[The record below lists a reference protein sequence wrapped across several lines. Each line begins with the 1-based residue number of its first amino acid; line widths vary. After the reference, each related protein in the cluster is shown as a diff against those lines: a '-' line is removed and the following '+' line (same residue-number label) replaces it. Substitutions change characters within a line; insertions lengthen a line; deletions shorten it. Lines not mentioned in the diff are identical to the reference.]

1 MKEVVVVKAEVDR
14 KIRLIQDA
22 NARELEEGRETKLEK
37 SMAISAGEL
46 AYKEKKRAVLEYR
59 DSQVEWLNLLKFNQS
74 LTTAIKNNNLRKVKI
89 LIDIA
94 KEKKVQ
100 TKLPVTQSIVK
111 TALISR
117 KKNDIGIFK
126 YLAEKYRDQL
136 VRNVKPQE
144 TLLHIAVARQDF
156 KAAELILK
164 LWKER
169 RELVLHEYIHVPY
182 ESGDSQ
188 NDGCL
193 KVELPLSMAAWNGDE
208 EMIDLLLKNG
218 ASMKRTNSYGQ
229 NVFHSLVQ
237 MISDTISQR
246 ELNKVIETF
255 KCLIK
260 KAMQRP
266 EEPEKTIQTSQESK
280 PKAYQAPQEQAKKAS
295 QTPSEEMKDGIRTT
309 KVKPNLNLCDLA
321 YMLNKKDKDGYTPLT
336 LSAKVGCKQLFEIIV
351 NSDVYR
357 LADIDEETSVSN
369 VYLYDVTEI
378 DSCLADPGKSAMELI
393 TTGDEERE
401 EKFYELAEFFSED
414 LAMPTQSLSLL
425 IGWLFMLFFTRGVKF
440 LSSFTVMMQLAL
452 GDVLKFTVVY
462 IFILIPYAA
471 SMTIVHRTSA
481 EQPNQFSNFW
491 NSALTMFSLML
502 GLADLDATFPN
513 VEYPGLGIFLY
524 IAFLITSYILLLNMV
539 IAILSDTCTQV
550 SNIKQ
555 DQWHLQKLGIV
566 LFIESHILKQHR
578 KICGETPPFS
588 RKRSPK
594 PQPPKQV
601 DEFILE
607 EPPTPRKHDTSGR
620 HYLKKKTLTER
631 SMEEFLTANEVAK
644 ALGLTMNNCVNAD
657 NATDRPQTSNN
668 LTMVETA

>member
-1 MKEVVVVKAEVDR
+1 
-14 KIRLIQDA
+14 
-22 NARELEEGRETKLEK
+22 
-37 SMAISAGEL
+37 MADHSAGEL
-46 AYKEKKRAVLEYR
+46 AYKEKKRAVLKNQ
-59 DSQVEWLNLLKFNQS
+59 DSQVEWLNLLKLNQS
-74 LTTAIKNNNLRKVKI
+74 LTTAIKKNNLKKVKI
-89 LIDIA
+89 LIDVA
-94 KEKKVQ
+94 KEEKVQ

-111 TALISR
+111 IALISR

-126 YLAEKYRDQL
+126 YLAKTFPEQL

-156 KAAELILK
+156 EAAELILK
-164 LWKER
+164 LWKQR
-169 RELVLHEYIHVPY
+169 SDLVLHEYINVPY
-182 ESGDSQ
+182 KSGDSQ

-218 ASMKRTNSYGQ
+218 ASIKGINSYGQ

-237 MISDTISQR
+237 MLSDPDSQG

-255 KCLIK
+255 KHLIK
-260 KAMQRP
+260 KAMVKPEKP
-266 EEPEKTIQTSQESK
+266 EETIQTSQESK
-280 PKAYQAPQEQAKKAS
+280 SKATQTPSGQAKKAS
-295 QTPSEEMKDGIRTT
+295 PTPAKTRNVETQTP
-309 KVKPNLNLCDLA
+309 KVEPNVPALNLRDLA
-321 YMLNKKDKDGYTPLT
+321 CVLNEKDKDGYTPLT

-378 DSCLADPGKSAMELI
+378 DSCLADSGKSAMELI
-393 TTGDEERE
+393 ATGNEKRK
-401 EKFYELAEFFSED
+401 EKFYELAEVCPVLEIIRVKWESYKWWYFGWGLFFSED
-414 LAMPTQSLSLL
+414 WAMPTQSLSLL
-425 IGWLFMLFFTRGVKF
+425 IGWLFMLFFTRGVKRF
-440 LSSFTVMMQLAL
+440 SSFTVMMQLAL

-471 SMTIVHRTSA
+471 SMTIVHRTSS
-481 EQPNQFSNFW
+481 EQPNQFNNFW

-513 VEYPGLGIFLY
+513 VKYPGLGIFLY

-539 IAILSDTCTQV
+539 IAILSDTCTRV

-578 KICGETPPFS
+578 KICGETSPFS
-588 RKRSPK
+588 RKRSPE
-594 PQPPKQV
+594 PQTPKQV
-601 DEFILE
+601 DEFILQ

-620 HYLKKKTLTER
+620 RYLKKETLTER
-631 SMEEFLTANEVAK
+631 SMVEFSTANEVAK

-657 NATDRPQTSNN
+657 NATDRPQTSKK